1 MFEDDTVDIAC
12 PKCGHKN
19 SLLVREFEESA
30 ETHFVCQNCKVGV
43 KIEANEFRQ
52 RLDQVLKEVQDLE
65 REAARELGARPN
77 ARAKAIFR
85 SDSPFPRGAALDF
98 GT

>member
-30 ETHFVCQNCKVGV
+30 GDP
-43 KIEANEFRQ
+43 FR
-52 RLDQVLKEVQDLE
+52 VS
-65 REAARELGARPN
+65 ELQGGCEN
-77 ARAKAIFR
+77 R
-85 SDSPFPRGAALDF
+85 S
-98 GT
+98 